1 MNLYEY
7 LVEKY
12 GYNEPIISNRI
23 TFGSYSRPW
32 ILKEL
37 NKLCDE
43 QKIIR
48 YEKGIYYIPTET
60 VFGKSVLNPRKA
72 IEKKYIVDDNK
83 QMGYYSGLT
92 LLNQLGISTQM
103 PNVIEI
109 FTNNEASNAR
119 TVTTGNQKIIL
130 RKARTVI
137 DNTNVFV
144 LSFLELMN
152 SVTPAFFDEE
162 KVEIIKNFIK
172 DKKITQNDIS
182 KYAKFFPEK
191 VFKNLVE
198 SGVIYSVTQ
207 WQRTIWAISF

>member
-23 TFGSYSRPW
+23 MFGSYSRPW

-72 IEKKYIVDDNK
+72 IEKKYIVDDDK

-207 WQRTIWAISF
+207 